1 VVTRLRTQ
9 FGRVVLD
16 HGVREAVRIAEAPSF
31 HLPITQ
37 YAPTSQVAADYRAV
51 AAEILERIGDLS
63 S

>member
-1 VVTRLRTQ
+1 V
-9 FGRVVLD
+9 
-16 HGVREAVRIAEAPSF
+16 
-31 HLPITQ
+31 PITE